1 MKLVMTAAIAILL
14 LISCGRKE
22 NIPSGSGFIETT
34 EVTYSAQ
41 TSGQLKAIYYDE
53 GRNVE
58 SGDTL
63 AMIDTTDVMLRLRQ
77 AQAAGDAA
85 GTRLNIANINVK
97 QAANNLEFA
106 GKQFERIASL
116 IKTGSANQ
124 QQYDQAQNAYIQA
137 QLSEQQAGASQQA
150 ASADVKNAQAQVAL
164 LEQQVSYCFPVAP
177 LSGTIIDKFV
187 EPGELISIGKPL
199 VKIDRLDT
207 VWVKIYLPPRD
218 LTRIKL
224 GEHAFVDPQDGHT
237 KPLSGTVTWISS
249 EAEFTP
255 KNVQTEQAR
264 AGLLYAVKIT
274 VANPNH
280 VLKIGMPVFVTIQ

>member
-1 MKLVMTAAIAILL
+1 MKFVMMAIVAVAI
-14 LISCGRKE
+14 LISCGGKE
-22 NIPSGSGFIETT
+22 NVSSGSGFIETT

-41 TSGQLKAIYYDE
+41 TAGQLEAIFYDE

-77 AQAAGDAA
+77 AQAAGEAA
-85 GTRLNIANINVK
+85 ATRLNIASINVK
-97 QAANNLEFA
+97 QAANNLDLASKEYD
-106 GKQFERIASL
+106 RISSL

-124 QQYDQAQNAYIQA
+124 QQYDQTQNALVRA
-137 QLSEQQAGASQQA
+137 QLAEQQARASQQA
-150 ASADVKNAQAQVAL
+150 ASADLKNAQAQIAL
-164 LEQQVSYCFPVAP
+164 LRQQVSDCFPVSP

-218 LTRIKL
+218 LTGIKL
-224 GEHAFVDPQDGHT
+224 GGHALVNPEDGHT
-237 KPLSGTVTWISS
+237 RPLDGAITWISS

-255 KNVQTEQAR
+255 KNVQTKEAR

-274 VANPNH
+274 VANPDH
-280 VLKIGMPVFVTIQ
+280 VLKIGMPVFVTIE

>member
-1 MKLVMTAAIAILL
+1 MKFVVTAAIAILL
-14 LISCGRKE
+14 LVSCGRKE
-22 NIPSGSGFIETT
+22 YMPSGSGFIETT

-41 TSGQLKAIYYDE
+41 TSGQLKTIYYDE
-53 GRNVE
+53 GQNVE

-97 QAANNLEFA
+97 QAANNLELA
-106 GKQFERIASL
+106 GKQFERISSL

-124 QQYDQAQNAYIQA
+124 QQYDQAQNAYIQG
-137 QLSEQQAGASQQA
+137 QLAEQQARASQQA
-150 ASADVKNAQAQVAL
+150 ASADVKNAQAQIAL

-218 LTRIKL
+218 LTRINL
-224 GEHAFVDPQDGHT
+224 GEHALVNPQDGHT